1 MPVERD
7 YVFPELHAGMDHEHY
22 DWSPLNVG
30 RAVLRWP
37 ENARVALC
45 VIVTLE
51 HMEWSRPPH
60 SYQIS
65 NLAGGYG
72 PGPFPDVTAWSHRE
86 YGHRVGVFRILKVL
100 DKYGI
105 KPTIAMDVLTAE
117 NYPFLVRHCLSRGDE
132 IIGHGVSVNRM
143 ITSRMSE
150 QEERDYIQ
158 TSVQALTRATGTIP
172 AGWLGPELGESA
184 RTPRVLAELGIRY
197 VCDWVNDEQP
207 YPFKVPQGEGL
218 RPAPTQ
224 SRQLYALPITLPLDD
239 VNALWDRRIDIERY
253 REMIK
258 ETFDTL
264 YDEGAANGRLL
275 VLHLHP
281 WLMGQPFRIGYLD
294 AALDYIMQRQGVWA
308 ASGAEII
315 DWYRRNRPG
324 AQ

>member
-22 DWSPLNVG
+22 DWSPLNAS

-51 HMEWSRPPH
+51 HMEWRRPPN
-60 SYQIS
+60 SYQIP

-86 YGHRVGVFRILKVL
+86 YGHRVGIFRVLKVL

-117 NYPFLVRHCLSRGDE
+117 HYPFLVRHCLSRGDE

-158 TSVQALTRATGTIP
+158 TAVQALTHTTGTAP
-172 AGWLGPELGESA
+172 VGWLGPESGEST
-184 RTPRVLAELGIRY
+184 RTPQVLAEFGIRY

-207 YPFKVPQGEGL
+207 YPVKVPQGE
-218 RPAPTQ
+218 
-224 SRQLYALPITLPLDD
+224 LYALPITLPLDD
-239 VNALWDRRIDIERY
+239 VNALWDRRIDIDRY
-253 REMIK
+253 RAMIT
-258 ETFDTL
+258 ESFDTL
-264 YDEGAANGRLL
+264 YDEGDTNARLL
-275 VLHLHP
+275 ALHLHP

-294 AALDYIMQRQGVWA
+294 AALGHIRRHQDVWA
-308 ASGAEII
+308 ATGSEII
-315 DWYRRNRPG
+315 DWYRRNRPV